1 MLGLFPLKKSGT
13 YSRALPVPQRIVP
26 LIEPLTLHG
35 AGDLLARLSIPV
47 PMFRNLALALLTAI
61 FAIGCA
67 NNDNRSRQD
76 TVYLGG
82 FRHQNQPQRAN
93 FDNVSYW
100 DGDNAGGAPSIKI
113 NLGEQ
118 RAYFYKGG
126 ELVGISVVSTGREG
140 FGTTSGSFHIIQKD
154 KDHVSSRFG
163 DYVDASGGVIKKDID
178 RDKDPMPKGARYDG
192 AKMPYFMRI
201 VGGTGM
207 HEGFL
212 PGYPASHGCIRMP
225 GFMAEKFFDN
235 VNVGTPVTITN

>member
-1 MLGLFPLKKSGT
+1 
-13 YSRALPVPQRIVP
+13 
-26 LIEPLTLHG
+26 
-35 AGDLLARLSIPV
+35 
-47 PMFRNLALALLTAI
+47 MFRNLVLALLTATLVL
-61 FAIGCA
+61 GCA
-67 NNDNRSRQD
+67 DDSRTRQD
-76 TVYLGG
+76 NTAYLGG
-82 FRHQNQPQRAN
+82 FHHQTQDKRAP

-100 DGDNAGGAPSIKI
+100 DGDNATGAPSVKI
-113 NLGEQ
+113 NLAEQ

-140 FGTTSGSFHIIQKD
+140 FGTTSGNFHIIQKD

-163 DYVDASGGVIKKDID
+163 DYLNADGSILKKEID

-225 GFMAEKFFDN
+225 GFMAQKFFEN
-235 VNVGTPVTITN
+235 VSVGTPVSISN